1 MVPSI
6 RRSLSLFT
14 SPVKMVP
21 ELMRV
26 ALLAKPLSDWFFS
39 LLNIGLVYKND
50 KIQIN
55 RWIPPLLVLV
65 IWLYP
70 DEPLHYH
77 LAPFLNHQY
86 TGPGN
91 SPVFQVNRSGIS

>member
-39 LLNIGLVYKND
+39 LLKIGLVYKMT
-50 KIQIN
+50 KYKLIAGF
-55 RWIPPLLVLV
+55 LLFWYL
-65 IWLYP
+65 
-70 DEPLHYH
+70 
-77 LAPFLNHQY
+77 
-86 TGPGN
+86 
-91 SPVFQVNRSGIS
+91 